1 MTATAGVTERH
12 VSTLGGQVH
21 PRVLVAGQG
30 PPVVY
35 LHGAMGL
42 QWDPFLGALA
52 ERHTVYAPE
61 HPGITPGDPD
71 AIKAVDNV
79 WDLVLHYYDLFD
91 ELGLDAPAVVG
102 HSFGGMIGAEVAATN
117 SERVSRLVL
126 LCPVGLWRDDIPV
139 AQFLTMTPQEVVEL
153 AFADPRGELAQ
164 EFLRL
169 PEDPEEL
176 ADVLIAATWAQAC
189 TGKFMWPLPE
199 KGLHKRLYR
208 IRARTL
214 IVWGEQDRLA
224 PPAYA
229 EEFAA
234 RIAGSR
240 AELVA
245 GAAHLLQL
253 EQTEQVARMVVDF
266 LAA

>member
-1 MTATAGVTERH
+1 MTAAVGISERR
-12 VSTLGGQVH
+12 VSTLGGQVN

-30 PPVVY
+30 PPVVF

-42 QWDPFLGALA
+42 QWDPFLDSLA
-52 ERHTVYAPE
+52 ERNTVYAPE
-61 HPGITPGDPD
+61 HPGVTPGDPD
-71 AIKAVDNV
+71 AIKAVDDV

-102 HSFGGMIGAEVAATN
+102 HSFGGMIAAEVAATN
-117 SERVSRLVL
+117 PERVSRLVL

-153 AFADPRGELAQ
+153 AFADPQGDRAQ
-164 EFLRL
+164 DFLKL
-169 PEDPEEL
+169 PQDPEEM
-176 ADVLIAATWAQAC
+176 ADAVIAAAWAQAC
-189 TGKFMWPLPE
+189 TGKFMWPFPE

-224 PPAYA
+224 PPPYA

-234 RIAGSR
+234 RINGSR
-240 AELVA
+240 VVRVA
-245 GAAHLLQL
+245 GAAHLPQL
-253 EQTEQVARMVVDF
+253 EQTEQVARLVRGF
-266 LAA
+266 LAD